1 MHQTIMIIHHMKE
14 VSLLLMTY
22 SKLEVFMGFHQTRLM
37 DGAQLIKV
45 IKQSAT
51 ANLCL
56 DHLNTYEFIHKNV
69 MIVYKYV
76 WTLIGNFKT

>member
-1 MHQTIMIIHHMKE
+1 MQQTFMIIHHMKDAR
-14 VSLLLMTY
+14 LLLMTY

-45 IKQSAT
+45 IKPSAT

-56 DHLNTYEFIHKNV
+56 DHSNYEFIQKND

-76 WTLIGNFKT
+76 WTLIGNFKI

>member
-1 MHQTIMIIHHMKE
+1 MQQTLMAIHHMKE
-14 VSLLLMTY
+14 AALLLMTY

-45 IKQSAT
+45 IKPSAT

-56 DHLNTYEFIHKNV
+56 DHSKYDFIHSNDV
-69 MIVYKYV
+69 IVYKYV
-76 WTLIGNFKT
+76 WNLIGNFKI

>member
-1 MHQTIMIIHHMKE
+1 MKDTR
-14 VSLLLMTY
+14 LLLMTY
-22 SKLEVFMGFHQTRLM
+22 SKLEVFMGFHQTHMM

-45 IKQSAT
+45 IKPSAT

-56 DHLNTYEFIHKNV
+56 DHISDTYEFIHKNV

>member
-1 MHQTIMIIHHMKE
+1 MQQTLMAIHHMKE
-14 VSLLLMTY
+14 AALLLMTY
-22 SKLEVFMGFHQTRLM
+22 SKLEEFMGFHQTHLM

-45 IKQSAT
+45 IKPSET

-56 DHLNTYEFIHKNV
+56 DHYDFIHNND

-76 WTLIGNFKT
+76 WNLIGNFKI